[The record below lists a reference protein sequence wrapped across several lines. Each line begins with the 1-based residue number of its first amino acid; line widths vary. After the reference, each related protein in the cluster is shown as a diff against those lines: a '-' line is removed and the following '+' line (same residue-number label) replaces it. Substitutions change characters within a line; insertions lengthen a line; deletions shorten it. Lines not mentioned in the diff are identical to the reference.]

1 MALKHDLLQRVV
13 MQNHSKNQWKWSN
26 LWWLNMSNGEGSS
39 RSYSFR
45 NRNGSNFEVSK
56 GIKTS
61 SKKQPQKSWTTLFTT
76 PFINHFREWAHFIY
90 YPFINRYPSLLCFC
104 CFGCFASHV
113 FTVCSVCCVFA
124 FAGICINIIPSYH
137 HLIIS
142 YHIITI
148 IIIIIIN
155 IIITTNHQSHDLQ
168 PSIVNHRSAIT
179 NHQLTW
185 RSSWPSIIN
194 HMFQQQLEQQGH

>member
-90 YPFINRYPSLLCFC
+90 YPFINRYPSL
-104 CFGCFASHV
+104 
-113 FTVCSVCCVFA
+113 
-124 FAGICINIIPSYH
+124 NILLNRCRI
-137 HLIIS
+137 
-142 YHIITI
+142 
-148 IIIIIIN
+148 
-155 IIITTNHQSHDLQ
+155 
-168 PSIVNHRSAIT
+168 
-179 NHQLTW
+179 HQLPCAKNFKYFLRLLGPEGTSKFGGW
-185 RSSWPSIIN
+185 IN
-194 HMFQQQLEQQGH
+194 PKWIGNP